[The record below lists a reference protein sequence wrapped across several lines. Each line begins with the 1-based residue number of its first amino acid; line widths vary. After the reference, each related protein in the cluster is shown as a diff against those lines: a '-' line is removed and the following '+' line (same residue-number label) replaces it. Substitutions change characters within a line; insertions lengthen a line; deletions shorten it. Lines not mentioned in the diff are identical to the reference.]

1 MQVIKSFL
9 DSKPQRETRFS
20 NNRPSRS
27 WWRSFRNRHPN
38 ISLRVPQPIGK
49 ERCILTA
56 RAVDGWFDRLD
67 RYLHDQNARSILE
80 EPDRIYNCDES
91 GFALGGKAK
100 RKIMAEVGN
109 KVVHEFKNSSKDQVT
124 VLATASAS
132 GWYLPPY
139 VLLPGMKARKGDN
152 PPRGLPHGSIVR
164 RTKKGWIDSKSFLHY
179 LEEIFIKNLN
189 DAKIPRPVI
198 LFVDGHPS
206 HDTLEACDLARR
218 NGVILYRFPAHAT
231 HLLQPLDVAV
241 FKSLKTSWYKAERK
255 FRITNTGD
263 FVTKAKFTEVFGE
276 AWKELI
282 SKPSVAE
289 NGFKAAGLYPFTKEY
304 NQAHLG
310 PSATFVRPSAS
321 RAATPGPHLP
331 STSGAATPGPH
342 LPSTSGAVT
351 PGPHLPSTSGAA
363 TPGPHL
369 PSTSGAA
376 TPRPHLPSTSG
387 AATPPLNVPWTFGA
401 DTPRLSDP
409 AALGAL
415 VPPHTLSPAPINSF
429 LQLPQVLYNPKK
441 RSTVKFDAI
450 SSDEYFHQASEKRR
464 KLAEEEESKMRR
476 KKEREERKM
485 KKQREQE
492 EKKRRQKMLN
502 SKWHVSVNGFKMRF
516 QIEE

>member
-331 STSGAATPGPH
+331 STSGAATP
-342 LPSTSGAVT
+342 
-351 PGPHLPSTSGAA
+351 
-363 TPGPHL
+363 
-369 PSTSGAA
+369 
-376 TPRPHLPSTSG
+376 RPHLPSTSG

-516 QIEE
+516 QIEEWISFLCLKYMFAVRINDWFCI